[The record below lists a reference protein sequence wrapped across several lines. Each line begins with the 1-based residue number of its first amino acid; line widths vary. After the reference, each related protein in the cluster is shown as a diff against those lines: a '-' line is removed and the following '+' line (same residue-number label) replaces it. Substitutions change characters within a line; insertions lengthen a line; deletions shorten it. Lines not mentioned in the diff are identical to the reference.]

1 MRISDW
7 SSDVCSSDLA
17 RARFEESWRIIE
29 LALRG
34 EPFAFKGRHFSVP
47 REIVSRPRP
56 YSDKIHFYGAIG
68 SPASGAIMG
77 TLGLAPFC
85 LAQFPDHLLTRIL
98 DQWQTSFA
106 APLPEGSGGKI
117 GRA

>member
-98 DQWQTSFA
+98 NQ
-106 APLPEGSGGKI
+106 I
-117 GRA
+117 GRSSCRERVCQSV